1 MRKYFFVLPI
11 LIIGCSKVSFTD
23 SFKEQNKGKSKIEV
37 PEVQELVHIA
47 IAITQTGLADSNM
60 VNHTTGYYKEVLDH
74 FKPFMNES
82 LIKELD
88 KKLPDRYAHI
98 KMDACG
104 YYFDSTNRIVKN
116 KNYNQLNWSSKNYID
131 PLLNELQEFA
141 DKTDFREFYSDHK
154 DYYAGQ
160 VTLLENQSPVQK
172 QWDWLEQK
180 FPQRYDNY
188 WITFSPLVG
197 GSHSTNRFIT
207 DDFKQTVMFVQGGI
221 DSDRYSERVKEG
233 LMTRV
238 VFTEIDHN
246 YVNPTSDKFA
256 NDIKTIFKNRNDW
269 TTLGSWADSYN
280 SELSVFN
287 EYMTWAVF
295 SLYACDN
302 FNSQDFET
310 INQRV
315 ENQMDNYRGFHEF
328 SSFNRKLLSLY
339 KEQRPRQIVELYP
352 PILDWCKNKIANR
365 VDGRRP

>member
-1 MRKYFFVLPI
+1 MKAYFFVLPI
-11 LIIGCSKVSFTD
+11 LLIGCSKVSFTD
-23 SFKEQNKGKSKIEV
+23 SFKEQNKGKSKIEI

-47 IAITQTGLADSNM
+47 IAITHTGLDDSNM
-60 VNHTTGYYKEVLDH
+60 VNHTTGYYQEVLDH
-74 FKPFMNES
+74 FKPFKNES

-88 KKLPDRYAHI
+88 KNLPSKYAHV

-104 YYFDSTNRIVKN
+104 YYFDSTNHIVKN
-116 KNYNQLNWSSKNYID
+116 ENYNQLNWSSKNYID
-131 PLLNELQEFA
+131 PLLDQLQEFS
-141 DKTDFREFYSDHK
+141 DKSNFREFYSAHK
-154 DYYAGQ
+154 GYYAEQ
-160 VTLLENQSPVQK
+160 ITLLEKQSPVQK

-221 DSDRYSERVKEG
+221 NSKEYSDKVIEG

-246 YVNPTSDKFA
+246 YVNPTSDRFA
-256 NDIKTIFKNRNDW
+256 NEIKDIFKNREHW
-269 TTLGSWADSYN
+269 TTIDSWADSYK

-295 SLYACDN
+295 SLYASEN
-302 FNSQDFET
+302 FNAQDFET
-310 INQRV
+310 INHLV
-315 ENQMDNYRGFHEF
+315 ENQMDNYRGFNEF
-328 SSFNRKLLSLY
+328 SRFNRKLLSLY
-339 KEQRPRQIVELYP
+339 KEQNPRQIEELYP
-352 PILDWCKNKIANR
+352 LILDWCKIKIANKR
-365 VDGRRP
+365 